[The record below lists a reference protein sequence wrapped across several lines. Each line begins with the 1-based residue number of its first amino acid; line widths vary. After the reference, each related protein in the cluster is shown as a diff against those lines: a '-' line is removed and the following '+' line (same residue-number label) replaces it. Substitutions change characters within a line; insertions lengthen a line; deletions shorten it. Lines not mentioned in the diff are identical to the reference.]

1 VGTHMQLELGAQQR
15 AAAVVVRAGD
25 EAEDGLSLLMGVV
38 SEHAPLVAGF
48 AAEVLGDVVSGW
60 VDSLRA
66 FTADLQG
73 YADALVAVDRD
84 VAGTDGEQREG
95 FVASSSRIAGRM
107 GGVEAWR
114 RAG

>member
-1 VGTHMQLELGAQQR
+1 MGTHMQLELGAQQR
-15 AAAVVVRAGD
+15 AAAVVVRAGE
-25 EAEDGLSLLMGVV
+25 EAEDGLSLLTDVV
-38 SEHAPLVAGF
+38 SEHAPLMAGP
-48 AAEVLGDVVSGW
+48 AAEVLGDAVSGW

-84 VAGTDGEQREG
+84 VAQVEGEQREG

-107 GGVEAWR
+107 EG
-114 RAG
+114 